1 MPKNK
6 LSMKYLDNL
15 ILCRGPTHN
24 LSHFPEFAPDKKIYS
39 LLPETNLLEL
49 VQKDESIKLAY
60 ESEPGA
66 I

>member
-24 LSHFPEFAPDKKIYS
+24 LPQFPEFSPDQKIYS
-39 LLPETNLLEL
+39 LLPETNLLEM
-49 VQKDESIKLAY
+49 VQKDPSIRV
-60 ESEPGA
+60 
-66 I
+66 ID

>member
-15 ILCRGPTHN
+15 MIFRGPTHN
-24 LSHFPEFAPDKKIYS
+24 LPQFPEFAPDKKIYS

-49 VQKDESIKLAY
+49 VQKDETLKVLY
-60 ESEPGA
+60 
-66 I
+66 